1 MGKGTDHFKETI
13 QAKLNEMAEED
24 PLFAESLKKE
34 NKDID
39 ECIRYIISQ
48 VQKSGRQGFTDD
60 EIYGIAA
67 HYYDEDDL
75 ENVPPA
81 NCNVVVNHIPE
92 LTEAEKQE
100 LREQARREVL
110 EEERKRLHSRKKSAQ
125 NNKVWDE
132 QQPSLF

>member
-1 MGKGTDHFKETI
+1 MKKGTKHFKAAI
-13 QAKLNEMAEED
+13 QARLQEMAEED

-39 ECIRYIISQ
+39 ECISYIISQ

-60 EIYGIAA
+60 EIYGMAA

-75 ENVPPA
+75 KNVPPA
-81 NCNVVVNHIPE
+81 SCSVVINHKPE
-92 LTEAEKQE
+92 LTEEETQQ
-100 LREQARREVL
+100 LREQARKEVM
-110 EEERKRLHSRKKSAQ
+110 EEERQRLHSNKAKASKKKQ
-125 NNKVWDE
+125 EEE